1 MAMLCGKCRT
11 KAGKCFSPSMMMV
24 IFTVIVCVYW
34 IDRGL
39 IPGAPAEVGAFIDE
53 DLHVGNKADTFSGI
67 LQSKAMQ

>member
-1 MAMLCGKCRT
+1 
-11 KAGKCFSPSMMMV
+11 MMMV